1 MKRLQFMRHS
11 LSSTSQVTVADL
23 LDFRL
28 PPFMRLSWA
37 SQAAGVRW
45 AERLETMRFL
55 QSRLDVSSVVMG
67 LRPAAMVEGLDP
79 TAIQVPEAWQVNVLA
94 PEALPELPGPP
105 VTSPLVLV
113 GKADTLADLKRAWSE
128 RDIVTMG
135 TLLGYPACCIDHFM
149 ATFQLPQLWDA
160 VWAWHPRP
168 TAEPPRPASGIHPLL
183 AKLGI
188 SRTPH
193 VPCSPECVKS
203 HHIAEAWERLGQE
216 MGWGDILTHRTV
228 LLDSAVHWSARHGI
242 AELKTPLFRLT
253 TDVAATLGTYQLA
266 LEGDVQPED
275 AATGG
280 VFPYLSPR
288 KRAVT
293 GQVSW
298 QLGLDHQLETPT
310 PAAFHFRRV
319 DRSALP
325 AIDWTRVAIPQAD
338 GYDTEI
344 IRQCA
349 AIRFSRTG
357 RWEDLAR
364 HDDNAPTMLE
374 GDTQLRLVH
383 HPHPLGDSFDHA
395 PLFHPS
401 YDCCTALLARWPDAY
416 RQLQTLVHT
425 LHPAIQRDVT
435 DDTQVIG
442 SCSHAFE
449 TEFGTFYATIHDP
462 YALAQAFVHEMAHM
476 KLFAL
481 GFGKESTGKLI
492 QNPLHE
498 QYHSTIRTDQPRPM
512 SAVIHAQ
519 YAFIHVVALD
529 LHMLAAE
536 TDPAARNH
544 LHVLLARNVPRME
557 VGYRTI
563 ADHVTLTSA
572 GEAFMGAFMS
582 WSRQVLDQGRALL
595 DA

>member
-1 MKRLQFMRHS
+1 MRTLQ
-11 LSSTSQVTVADL
+11 
-23 LDFRL
+23 
-28 PPFMRLSWA
+28 P
-37 SQAAGVRW
+37 
-45 AERLETMRFL
+45 RLE
-55 QSRLDVSSVVMG
+55 VASVVMG
-67 LRPAAMVEGLDP
+67 LRPAAMIEGIDP
-79 TAIQVPEAWQVNVLA
+79 AAMQVPKALQIDVVDPA
-94 PEALPELPGPP
+94 DLPELPGPP
-105 VTSPLVLV
+105 VASPLLLV
-113 GKADTLADLKRAWSE
+113 GKADTLADLKRAWAKP
-128 RDIVTMG
+128 DIVTMG
-135 TLLGYPACCIDHFM
+135 TLLGYPACCIDHFR
-149 ATFQLPQLWDA
+149 ATFQRQQLWDA
-160 VWAWHPRP
+160 VWAWHPSP
-168 TAEPPRPASGIHPLL
+168 TAAPPRSASGIHPLL
-183 AKLGI
+183 AKLRI

-193 VPCSPECVKS
+193 VPCGPDCVQS
-203 HHIAEAWERLGQE
+203 HDMAEAWERLGRE
-216 MGWGDILTHRTV
+216 LGWGDTLAHRTA

-253 TDVAATLGTYQLA
+253 TDVAATAGTYQIA
-266 LEGDVQPED
+266 LEGHVQPED

-280 VFPYLSPR
+280 VFPYRAPQ
-288 KRAVT
+288 KRVVT

-298 QLGLDHQLETPT
+298 QLGLDHQLETPN

-325 AIDWTRVAIPQAD
+325 SIDWQRVAMPQAD

-357 RWEDLAR
+357 HWEELTQ
-364 HDDNAPTMLE
+364 HDTNAPTMLE
-374 GDTQLRLVH
+374 GATQLRLVH
-383 HPHPLGDSFDHA
+383 DPHPLGEGFDHA
-395 PLFHPS
+395 PLSHPA
-401 YDCCTALLARWPDAY
+401 YDRCTALLARWPDAY

-435 DDTQVIG
+435 DDAQVTG
-442 SCSHAFE
+442 SCSHAFD

-498 QYHSTIRTDQPRPM
+498 QYHSTIRTGQPRPM

-519 YAFIHVVALD
+519 YSFIHVVALD

-536 TDPAARNH
+536 TDPEARHH
-544 LHVLLARNVPRME
+544 LHVLLARNVARME

-563 ADHVTLTSA
+563 ADHVMLTSD

-582 WSRQVLDQGRALL
+582 WSRQVLDQGQALL
-595 DA
+595 GA